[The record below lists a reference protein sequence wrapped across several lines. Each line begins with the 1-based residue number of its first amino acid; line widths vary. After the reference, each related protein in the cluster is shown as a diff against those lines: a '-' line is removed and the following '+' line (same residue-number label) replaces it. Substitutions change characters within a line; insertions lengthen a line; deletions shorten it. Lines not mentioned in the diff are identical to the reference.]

1 MKHTDID
8 LDRNEFTDFISK
20 KGMKGLMKGIS
31 KHLGECK
38 KEYDDTTKMLKA
50 SRMMARRQS
59 LKDFMKSCMESKKKK
74 APPKPKGEG
83 RSGVVHRRP
92 IIKKRPKYMQGK
104 PKNPN
109 VDIEKEVIDTPIGH
123 EVPVAP
129 PTSAPPAAR
138 KKPTNQYILYGAIA
152 VVGFVMVRK
161 YFK

>member
-109 VDIEKEVIDTPIGH
+109 VDIEKEVIDKYLNKFKNNR
-123 EVPVAP
+123 
-129 PTSAPPAAR
+129 R
-138 KKPTNQYILYGAIA
+138 KTANALNISERTLY
-152 VVGFVMVRK
+152 RK
-161 YFK
+161 LKEYDLK